1 MPSMWTTVRSIDVNV
16 LLHAC
21 FSGSPEHGSAVACI
35 EECRRAEGGLS
46 VLSQVATAFVRIA
59 TDSRVY
65 PAPLATDQALA
76 FLESVLVEPAARIVQ
91 PGPGHWARF
100 TALVS
105 GLGLTRG
112 DVTDAWLAAAAI
124 DARADWYSFDR
135 GFSRFRGLR
144 WIDPSGSD

>member
-1 MPSMWTTVRSIDVNV
+1 MRSVDVNV

-21 FSGSPEHGSAVACI
+21 FSGSPEHATAVACI
-35 EECRRAEGGLS
+35 ERCRRAEGGLS

-65 PAPLATDQALA
+65 PDPLTPDQALA
-76 FLESVLVEPAARIVQ
+76 FLESVLVEPGARIVQ

-100 TALVS
+100 TSLVS
-105 GLGLTRG
+105 AMRLTRG

-144 WIDPSGSD
+144 WIDPAATD

>member
-1 MPSMWTTVRSIDVNV
+1 MRITVRSVDVNV

-21 FSGSPEHGSAVACI
+21 FAGSPQHEKAVACI

-65 PAPLATDQALA
+65 AAPLTTDQALA
-76 FLESVLVEPAARIVQ
+76 FLDSVLVEPAARIVH

-100 TALVS
+100 TSVLS
-105 GLGLTRG
+105 EWQLTRG

-124 DARADWYSFDR
+124 DARADWFSFDR

-144 WIDPSGSD
+144 WIDPAASG